1 MRRILPIILIA
12 LLASCSFVSEEKE
25 KSEKIAR
32 PAIILENAE
41 YTLGQSMSFYSAE
54 ERATAENLKFIQYD
68 DEGNPS
74 ITGSA
79 DYADIDT
86 SARTM
91 DLSGH
96 VSLEQH
102 GSNMHIEAE
111 SLYFDS
117 SSSEIEA
124 EGDVR
129 VNSDDGIFSGT
140 GFKGDLREDS
150 YSFSS
155 IKEGVFNL

>member
-1 MRRILPIILIA
+1 MERSVRAVRTCHAARICRNL
-12 LLASCSFVSEEKE
+12 FR
-25 KSEKIAR
+25 AR
-32 PAIILENAE
+32 HL
-41 YTLGQSMSFYSAE
+41 
-54 ERATAENLKFIQYD
+54 
-68 DEGNPS
+68 
-74 ITGSA
+74 
-79 DYADIDT
+79 
-86 SARTM
+86 
-91 DLSGH
+91 
-96 VSLEQH
+96 
-102 GSNMHIEAE
+102 HIEAE

-129 VNSDDGIFSGT
+129 VSSDDGIFSGT